1 MKATLSLLL
10 LLSSL
15 GTAMAAVS
23 TADRTLLFHDDFDTL
38 SVSQN
43 GKDTQWNYID
53 YVGWDNVNANNW
65 RTYQSN
71 DPSLSEIRSDGDTSF
86 VTLWGK
92 KGDYHTENTSTSNAT
107 ATVGKNVYACGGL
120 FTDKTFSFQ
129 YGYVEARARFDS
141 VQGCWPAIWLLPING
156 ANWPTNGEIDILE
169 HINDNTVAHQTL
181 HFLNNNNVYGSGVGT
196 TGSIAGAVND
206 WHTYGM
212 EWTENAI
219 SFYIDG
225 NKTTTITG
233 DLYKNW
239 PFGRENN
246 EFYLLIDQQI
256 GGSWPGMPD
265 AAADETLSSTGAAL
279 DIDYIRVYSAESTDS
294 NVWKNGS
301 TAAWE
306 AGTELADTRAWQNGS
321 NMNFSGT
328 TGEIAVGDV
337 SVSHLHVK
345 DDAKVSLKGG
355 TIHAGELTISG
366 DATAT
371 AAGPGTHL
379 NISGELTV
387 GTLHTAANKWLST
400 VHLTVEDGGSADID
414 TVQGEMVDGKVGQA
428 FFSAQGEGTLTIGTL
443 NSAGGVVNINSQA
456 ADTGRVRITGEA
468 AFYQLNLSAGSM
480 ELHSDKLTINNNG
493 GIYLKGGTLLWD
505 GTLGDERLNYQGGA
519 VRLTTTPT
527 GDIDLTGAQKLE
539 LDTLGS
545 QHTTLAAGT
554 TLSTTQDWTIDMNTS
569 LSGAGTLEIASGTVT
584 LDKVLTNDT
593 MAAGI
598 HVKDGAKLDVIA
610 KNANGHYTGT
620 VTIDEGGEMT
630 ISEHTA
636 TGGIVPLVGSA
647 GSIVN
652 NGSVVIDKSNTSEG
666 ATWVNGMS
674 GTGTVTVECADVRL
688 ASTKADF
695 KGSVEVAEGGSVR
708 IAGEATHFDTLAVTN
723 GSIAIVTSATLSAK
737 ELHLEAAGTLNA
749 TFNAK
754 EATLSVS
761 ALAEAVN
768 GSRLNAD
775 LVLEGGA
782 VLNIIGSGAE
792 GQGLIMGSSI
802 TLNGTEKIIIGSDVV
817 SALIDMAD
825 SYVLATSMDGF
836 YTDGLTLSWSDG
848 DTRSAADYL
857 ALSADDT
864 DKLNLNQY
872 SLSYTYAE
880 AGNDK
885 SGVLTISYTAPEP
898 ATATLSLLALAALA
912 ARRRR

>member
-23 TADRTLLFHDDFDTL
+23 TADRTLLFNDDFDTL
-38 SVSQN
+38 SVSQS

-107 ATVGKNVYACGGL
+107 ATVGNNVYACGGL
-120 FTDKTFSFQ
+120 FTDKTFTFQ

-141 VQGCWPAIWLLPING
+141 VQGCWPAIWLLPANG
-156 ANWPTNGEIDILE
+156 ANWPANGEIDILE

-265 AAADETLSSTGAAL
+265 AAADATLSSTGAAL

-337 SVSHLHVK
+337 SVSHLNVK

-355 TIHAGELTISG
+355 TIHAGELTLSG

-379 NISGELTV
+379 SISGELDV
-387 GTLHTAANKWLST
+387 ETLHTAANKWMST
-400 VHLTVEDGGSADID
+400 VHLTVEDGGSATIG

-428 FFSAQGEGTLTIGTL
+428 FFSAQGEGALTIGTL
-443 NSAGGVVNINSQA
+443 NSAGGVVNINAGA
-456 ADTGRVRITGEA
+456 ADTGRVSITGDA
-468 AFYQLNLSAGSM
+468 KFYQIFLSNGEL
-480 ELHSDKLTINNNG
+480 ELHSGSITMNNG
-493 GIYLKGGTLLWD
+493 GKIELKGGTLLWD
-505 GTLGDERLNYQGGA
+505 GELNDSKLVYNGGA
-519 VRLTTTPT
+519 VRLTNTPT
-527 GDIDLTGAQKLE
+527 GDIALTGSQKLE
-539 LDTLGS
+539 MDTLGT

-554 TLSTTQDWTIDMNTS
+554 TLSTTQDWALDKNTS

-584 LDKVLTNDT
+584 LNKVLTNDT

-598 HVKDGAKLDVIA
+598 HVKDGAKLAVIA
-610 KNANGHYTGT
+610 KNANGNYNGT
-620 VTIDEGGEMT
+620 VTIDKGGEMS

-636 TGGIVPLVGSA
+636 AGGIVPVVGST

-652 NGSVVIDKSNTSEG
+652 NGLVVVDESNSSAG
-666 ATWVNGMS
+666 PKWLNGMS
-674 GTGTVTVECADVRL
+674 GTGTVKVECADVRM
-688 ASTKADF
+688 ASTKAEF
-695 KGSVEVAEGGSVR
+695 TGSVEVSEGGSVR
-708 IAGEATHFDTLAVTN
+708 IAGAATNFDTLTVTD
-723 GSIAIVTSATLSAK
+723 GSMEIVTSATLSAK
-737 ELHLEAAGTLNA
+737 ELHLDAAGTLNA
-749 TFNAK
+749 TFNAQ

-768 GSRLNAD
+768 GSHLNAD

-782 VLNIIGSGAE
+782 VFNIIGSGAE
-792 GQGLIMGSSI
+792 GDGLIMGSSI

-817 SALIDMAD
+817 TALIDMAD

-836 YTDGLTLSWSDG
+836 YTDGLTLSWADG
-848 DTRSAADYL
+848 ETRSAADYL
-857 ALSADDT
+857 ALSAADT
-864 DKLNLNQY
+864 GKLNLADY
-872 SLSYTYAE
+872 HLSYTGST
-880 AGNDK
+880 GNGTL
-885 SGVLTISYTAPEP
+885 SLVHVTPEP
-898 ATATLSLLALAALA
+898 ATATLSLLALAALV